1 MNHQLNF
8 LTGRRSLPTKP
19 VQQTSHNEPSP
30 TDTEKAHLNAPLPFE
45 WKQHHHRFRRQQQCS
60 RDDVQHVLFLLDTS
74 GSISDDSFK
83 RMKEAVGNLTFHFC
97 RQVQIAVMT
106 FNHEFN
112 IEFCFNCYDNT
123 CRERIEA
130 RAAIH
135 RIAQRNGWTHTGGA
149 TACACNVLLRQECG
163 LPPTASCISVV
174 YITDGRSNDP
184 TRKVCEEVKCLHNR
198 AGVETFAI
206 GIDDDIDQDEL
217 NCIGDFSRINSV
229 FNFAS
234 FAEFESAVK
243 GIDERFKIS
252 LITTPT
258 SGQSQY
264 RCPNANNGGGG
275 ESCVRN
281 NL

>member
-45 WKQHHHRFRRQQQCS
+45 WKEHHHRFRRQQKCS

-112 IEFCFNCYDNT
+112 IEFCFDCYDNT

-130 RAAIH
+130 RAAIN
-135 RIAQRNGWTHTGGA
+135 RITQRNGWTHTGGA
-149 TACACNVLLRQECG
+149 TACACDVLLRQECG
-163 LPPTASCISVV
+163 LPSNARCISVV

-217 NCIGDFSRINSV
+217 NCIGEFSNIKSV
-229 FNFAS
+229 FNFGS
-234 FAEFESAVK
+234 FAEFESAVT
-243 GIDERFKIS
+243 GIEERFIPS
-252 LITTPT
+252 LTPAPGP
-258 SGQSQY
+258 SRYQ
-264 RCPNANNGGGG
+264 CPNAINGSGG
-275 ESCVRN
+275 ESCVQKH
-281 NL
+281 LS